1 MIIKQKIFFKCYRT
15 FKKQLNWLLLAL
27 ISASLCMLIRLPVLA
42 QVPNL
47 QKSTETEITSN
58 LLKNAQD
65 LQAAGLYR
73 RACGTLLESLRLPP
87 PECKTLIRDEDTPK
101 LTEILSK
108 LSDSQLT
115 ATTLRNLGDILRIV
129 GAIENSENILQQSWQ
144 MSQRLND
151 EPNISATLVSLGN
164 TKRALGKRQATFNN
178 QENAEMEYKDAFKY
192 YQNAIAI
199 NAPTIT
205 NLRAKLNLFNLLIET
220 PLKSDIGDLPQQIQS
235 QLAELSS
242 TREAVYARM
251 DFARS
256 LTCLKLQQQPERY
269 IQYIAPIARICSNL
283 EAKEELQKADVF
295 SWKDIVQLLA
305 TSIQQAKNLKDE
317 RLEAYTLGQLGE
329 LYEITEQWS
338 SAKQITEEALRISQ
352 SIQAWDIAYRW
363 QWQLG
368 RLQINNEKN
377 LESAIKD
384 YTVAFNTLQY
394 LRKDLTSLNPD
405 LQFNFRDEVEP
416 VYRELVDLLL
426 QAKQPSQENLKLAR
440 NAIEGLQLAELDN
453 FFRDACSGLAPEQID
468 RVVDESDA
476 SAAVIYTI
484 ILEKKL
490 AVIVK
495 LPEPNKL
502 PQEKQLYY
510 YSKEFP
516 EGKASVENI
525 LEKLLEE
532 LKQDHTSPEG
542 KKLSEQVYNWLIR
555 PIETE
560 LHLKNRGIKTLVFV
574 LDGYLRNIPMAALYD
589 GKEYLLQN
597 YGVALVPGLQLISPK
612 PLERK
617 NLKVLAAGVSLEQ
630 TIDGQIYTPLEKV
643 ENELKQIEK
652 EVSSKVLLN
661 QNFTNTNLQNLIK
674 STTFSVVHFATHGK
688 FSSNPNDTFIVAWG
702 KRLKVKDMDNILR
715 SKDRNGSDTTE
726 LLVLTACETA
736 KGDPRATLG
745 IAGVAVK
752 AGARSTLASLWRADD
767 ELSTVLTEEFY
778 KLLKEQPEISKTEA
792 LRKAQLKLFE
802 ESFGIP
808 YKWAP
813 YILVG
818 NWQ

>member
-15 FKKQLNWLLLAL
+15 FKKRLNWLLLAL
-27 ISASLCMLIRLPVLA
+27 ISTSLCMLIRLPVLA

-108 LSDSQLT
+108 LSDSQLN

-129 GAIENSENILQQSWQ
+129 GAIENSEDILQQSWQ
-144 MSQRLND
+144 MSQRLKD

-178 QENAEMEYKDAFKY
+178 QEKAEMEYKDAFKY
-192 YQNAIAI
+192 YQNALAI
-199 NAPTIT
+199 TAPPIT

-220 PLKSDIGDLPQQIQS
+220 TIKSDIGDLPQQIQS
-235 QLAELSS
+235 QLAELPS

-256 LTCLKLQQQPERY
+256 LTCLKLQQQPERD
-269 IQYIAPIARICSNL
+269 IQYIAPLARICSNL

-295 SWKDIVQLLA
+295 SWKDIGQLLA

-426 QAKQPSQENLKLAR
+426 QTTPEGKEPSQENLVTAR
-440 NAIEGLQLAELDN
+440 NVIESLQLAELNN
-453 FFRDACSGLAPEQID
+453 FFREACLNAVPKQID
-468 RVVDESDA
+468 QIDKN
-476 SAAVIYTI
+476 AAVIYPI
-484 ILEKKL
+484 ILQNRLEVILSIAGKPL
-490 AVIVK
+490 LHNAIALPITQVDDAVKQLRESLKIADTNLGK
-495 LPEPNKL
+495 IKT
-502 PQEKQLYY
+502 QSKQLYDWLL
-510 YSKEFP
+510 KPFE
-516 EGKASVENI
+516 VD
-525 LEKLLEE
+525 LEMAESREK
-532 LKQDHTSPEG
+532 S
-542 KKLSEQVYNWLIR
+542 N
-555 PIETE
+555 
-560 LHLKNRGIKTLVFV
+560 IKTLVFV
-574 LDGYLRNIPMAALYD
+574 LDGSLRNIPMAVLYN
-589 GKEYLLQN
+589 GQEYLVER
-597 YGVALVPGLQLISPK
+597 YAIALAPGLQLLSK
-612 PLERK
+612 PL
-617 NLKVLAAGVSLEQ
+617 
-630 TIDGQIYTPLEKV
+630 P
-643 ENELKQIEK
+643 LKQINALIGGAKNAPSFQK
-652 EVSSKVLLN
+652 ENFGEIDNVEIELNEISKEIPSQKLPEAKFSRTNIQN
-661 QNFTNTNLQNLIK
+661 QIK
-674 STTFSVVHFATHGK
+674 SSNFSIIHLATHGK
-688 FSSNPNDTFIVAWG
+688 FSSNPDETFILAWDE
-702 KRLKVKDMDNILR
+702 RIKVKDLDKLLR
-715 SKDRNGSDTTE
+715 QINQPQSNPIE
-726 LLVLTACETA
+726 LLVLSACQTAQ
-736 KGDPRATLG
+736 GDDRAALG
-745 IAGVAVK
+745 LAGVAIR
-752 AGARSTLASLWRADD
+752 AGARSTLATLWQVNDASTT
-767 ELSTVLTEEFY
+767 ELMILFYQELKKSKLT
-778 KLLKEQPEISKTEA
+778 KAEA
-792 LRKAQLKLFE
+792 LRQAQLALLRNYSESE
-802 ESFGIP
+802 EDYQKP
-808 YKWAP
+808 YYWAP
-813 YILVG
+813 FIMIG
-818 NWQ
+818 NWF

>member
-15 FKKQLNWLLLAL
+15 FKKRLNWLLLAL

-144 MSQRLND
+144 MSQRLKD

-178 QENAEMEYKDAFKY
+178 QEKAELEYKDAFKY

-199 NAPTIT
+199 NAPQIT

-235 QLAELSS
+235 QLVELPS

-256 LTCLKLQQQPERY
+256 LTCLKLQQQPERD
-269 IQYIAPIARICSNL
+269 IQYIAPLARICSNL

-295 SWKDIVQLLA
+295 SWKDIGKLLA

-368 RLQINNEKN
+368 RLEINNEKN
-377 LESAIKD
+377 IESAIKD

-502 PQEKQLYY
+502 PQEKRLYY

-516 EGKASVENI
+516 EGKAYVENI

-589 GKEYLLQN
+589 GKGYLLQN

-674 STTFSVVHFATHGK
+674 STNFSVVHFATHGK